1 MDYNPVNKNPQV
13 YILIINR
20 WINKS
25 INKGERKS
33 LLQKNTNHCRGKN
46 HQCANII
53 LKIYLG
59 KNHQCVLNPGC
70 GSLMSNKIITQP
82 QSISQ

>member
-25 INKGERKS
+25 INKGETKS
-33 LLQKNTNHCRGKN
+33 LLQKNTNHYRGK
-46 HQCANII
+46 II
-53 LKIYLG
+53 IV
-59 KNHQCVLNPGC
+59 Q
-70 GSLMSNKIITQP
+70 T
-82 QSISQ
+82 